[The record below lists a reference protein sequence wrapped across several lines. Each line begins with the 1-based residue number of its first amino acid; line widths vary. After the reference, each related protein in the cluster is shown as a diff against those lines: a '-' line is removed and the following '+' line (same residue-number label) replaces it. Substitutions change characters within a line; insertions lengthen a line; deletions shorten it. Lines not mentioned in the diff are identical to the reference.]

1 MKTNPNLKLRKLGAK
16 YIIVQASADQVDM
29 SNVYTMNSSAA
40 YLWERAAKAPETD
53 LTPDVFASWLVEE
66 YDIDSATA
74 QADAAEIFGIWTEM
88 GLIQ

>member
-29 SNVYTMNSSAA
+29 SNVYTMNASAA
-40 YLWERAAKAPETD
+40 YLWERAAKAPEID
-53 LTPDVFASWLVEE
+53 LTAEIFAAWLVEE
-66 YDIDSATA
+66 YDIDKATA
-74 QADAAEIFGIWTEM
+74 SADAAEIFETWTEM